1 MISTF
6 KLINSYFWKT
16 IYGPIIAF
24 IFPILLLLVVGNI
37 FKIQYIY
44 PGIIAM
50 SMLFVCTLS
59 LPISIMELKESSIF
73 KYIGSSPVNPLKFTF
88 AIISFYILIS
98 LISSVIILI
107 ITFLAFKDDVSP
119 AKGFEFGILGG
130 IISFPGIFFFL
141 ISLSIHLLFVII
153 IGLLISTISKTAQQ
167 ALTIGLII
175 LIPSIFLSGMII
187 SVDIIAQSSFLNW
200 VSRIN
205 PFRYSTGNMV
215 IASTPKD
222 QIGDMFQTLTY
233 EQKEIIFAKDTLSAD
248 GQITF
253 EYGGEKFK
261 INSMEDL
268 EAFQNKFGVDQLKTF
283 RYINDIPLY
292 ELTFEKAIKTKSMY
306 SDNNIFNWEN
316 AWSVRRVPQVATI
329 KKFITDYF
337 LKITSGNEN
346 IGRALEPISKQI
358 LEQKFGWLEVFLK
371 QTNILYLPVERALNL
386 LIPLSFS
393 VYSTVYI
400 WNNFKWNAK

>member
-24 IFPILLLLVVGNI
+24 IFPILLLLVIGNI
-37 FKIQYIY
+37 FTIQYIY

-50 SMLFVCTLS
+50 SMLFICTLL
-59 LPISIMELKESSIF
+59 LPISIMELKQSSIF
-73 KYIGSSPVNPLKFTF
+73 KYIGSSPINPFKFTF
-88 AIISFYILIS
+88 VIIGFYVLIS
-98 LISSVIILI
+98 LISSFIVLAT
-107 ITFLAFKDDVSP
+107 TFWDFRYEVYPS
-119 AKGFEFGILGG
+119 KGFAYGILGG
-130 IISFPGIFFFL
+130 IISFPGIFYFL
-141 ISLSIHLLFVII
+141 LSLIIHLLFVII
-153 IGLLISTISKTAQQ
+153 VGLLISTISKTAQQ
-167 ALTIGLII
+167 ALTISLII
-175 LIPSIFLSGMII
+175 LIPSIFLSGMIV
-187 SVDIIAQSSFLNW
+187 SVDIIAESSFLNW
-200 VSRIN
+200 MSRMN

-233 EQKEIIFAKDTLSAD
+233 EQKEIIFAEKTLSAD

-268 EAFQNKFGVDQLKTF
+268 QSFQDKFGADQMKTF

-292 ELTFEKAIKTKSMY
+292 ELTFEKALKTKSMY
-306 SDNNIFNWEN
+306 SDNNIFNLKN
-316 AWSVRRVPQVATI
+316 AWSVRRVPVVPVI
-329 KKFITDYF
+329 KQFITDYF
-337 LKITSGNEN
+337 LKITSGTEN

-358 LEQKFGWLEVFLK
+358 LEQKFGWLEVFLR
-371 QTNILYLPVERALNL
+371 QTNILYLPIERALNL
-386 LIPLSFS
+386 LIPLTFS
-393 VYSTVYI
+393 IYSVFYI
-400 WNNFKWNAK
+400 WNNFKWSTR

>member
-24 IFPILLLLVVGNI
+24 IFPVLLLLVIGNI
-37 FKIQYIY
+37 FTIQYIY

-50 SMLFVCTLS
+50 SMLFICTLL
-59 LPISIMELKESSIF
+59 LPISIMELKQSSIF
-73 KYIGSSPVNPLKFTF
+73 KYIGSSPINPFKFTF
-88 AIISFYILIS
+88 VVIGFYVLIS
-98 LISSVIILI
+98 LISSFIILST
-107 ITFLAFKDDVSP
+107 TFWDFKYDVYP
-119 AKGFEFGILGG
+119 PKGFSYGILGG
-130 IISFPGIFFFL
+130 IFSFPGFFYFL
-141 ISLSIHLLFVII
+141 LSLIIHLLFVII
-153 IGLLISTISKTAQQ
+153 IGLLISTISKTAQH
-167 ALTIGLII
+167 ALTISLVI

-200 VSRIN
+200 ISRIN
-205 PFRYSTGNMV
+205 PFRYSTANLI

-233 EQKEIIFAKDTLSAD
+233 EQKEIIFAKNTLSPD

-253 EYGGEKFK
+253 EYDGEKFK

-268 EAFQNKFGVDQLKTF
+268 QSFQDKFGADQMKTF
-283 RYINDIPLY
+283 KYINDIPLY
-292 ELTFEKAIKTKSMY
+292 ELTFEKALKTKSMY
-306 SDNNIFNWEN
+306 SDNNIFNLEN
-316 AWSVRRVPQVATI
+316 AWSVRRVPEVNVI

-337 LKITSGNEN
+337 LKITSGSEN

-371 QTNILYLPVERALNL
+371 QTNILYLPVERALNI
-386 LIPLSFS
+386 LIPISFS
-393 VYSTVYI
+393 IYGIIYI
-400 WNNFKWNAK
+400 RNNFKWSTR